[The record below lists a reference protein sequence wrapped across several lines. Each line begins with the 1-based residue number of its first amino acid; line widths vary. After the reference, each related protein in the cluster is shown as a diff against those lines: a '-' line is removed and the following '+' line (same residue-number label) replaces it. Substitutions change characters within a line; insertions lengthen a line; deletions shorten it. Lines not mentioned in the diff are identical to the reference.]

1 MKFIVLRVNYGA
13 PCARPSDSDTS
24 TCCVS
29 AYWGMSIRFN
39 VFAPQSDR
47 VPAGVM
53 HVKPIPKHISGRL
66 DALRRFD

>member
-1 MKFIVLRVNYGA
+1 MKFIILRVNYA
-13 PCARPSDSDTS
+13 CAKPSDTS

-39 VFAPQSDR
+39 VFAPQSER

-53 HVKPIPKHISGRL
+53 HDEPIPKHISERL
-66 DALRRFD
+66 DVL